1 MATRKTTRKTS
12 RSTAARPTE
21 TPRGRLLR
29 AAAHLF
35 LTRGYAE
42 TTVREIAREV
52 GILSG
57 SIFHH
62 FASKEAILEAVMT
75 EASARHAEQMQ
86 AAAASE
92 KTARAR
98 LRAMVRSE
106 LAAIHGEG
114 GEALILLV
122 TGWRS
127 LGADAKRRALAHRER
142 YEATWLQVIDAA
154 KADLVKMEPLILRR
168 LIYGMTAATAHW
180 YRPKGPLSLDELSD
194 QIMTLVVR
202 KKT

>member
-1 MATRKTTRKTS
+1 MATRKTTRKT
-12 RSTAARPTE
+12 AAKAPIP
-21 TPRGRLLR
+21 PRDRLLR

-62 FASKEAILEAVMT
+62 FASKEAMLEAVMT
-75 EASARHAEQMQ
+75 EASAHNAELLQR
-86 AAAASE
+86 AAASE

-98 LRAMVRSE
+98 LRALIRSE
-106 LAAIHGEG
+106 LASIHGEG

-122 TGWRS
+122 TGWRN
-127 LGADAKRRALAHRER
+127 LGAEAKRRALTHRDR
-142 YEATWLQVIDAA
+142 YEATWLQVIEAA
-154 KADLVKMEPLILRR
+154 KPELVKMDPLILRR

-180 YRPKGPLSLDELSD
+180 YRPQGPLSLDALSD
-194 QIMTLVVR
+194 QIMALVLR
-202 KKT
+202 KKV